1 MTHQYMPKIFHGP
14 HKNSPA
20 PPSYIINVQ
29 SVIVI
34 NLFVFLTITEVSRL
48 LIGTRLLI
56 LRVLFLIINFL
67 PASGSSSF
75 MYMMET
81 IYSTI
86 SKCFTTPVC
95 LLIH

>member
-1 MTHQYMPKIFHGP
+1 MTHQYMPKIFRGP
-14 HKNSPA
+14 HKNFLA
-20 PPSYIINVQ
+20 PRSYVINVQ
-29 SVIVI
+29 SLIVI
-34 NLFVFLTITEVSRL
+34 NLFVFQAITEVSRL
-48 LIGTRLLI
+48 LIGSQLLI

-75 MYMMET
+75 MYMMVT